1 MNIFRTITQKV
12 CFEMNTSYTRVIIM
26 QIYYN
31 LYICEKRKQVLNYV
45 RNKGI
50 LSKAIMQLVSL
61 NHEHSRYNSNGD
73 LKFNF

>member
-50 LSKAIMQLVSL
+50 LSKAIM
-61 NHEHSRYNSNGD
+61 
-73 LKFNF
+73 